1 MTIGGFSNLRATG
14 TVGPGDGFTLRPRL
28 LVAVAFVLATAA
40 VARAQEPAAGSAEEP
55 RFETAVVVTPERGS
69 TPRSLVPAVTVVL
82 ERQALSLLPAA
93 HPSELISFLPG
104 FTVARPRFDA
114 GRPVVSARGFF
125 GGGEADY
132 LLLLVDGVPVADA
145 ESGLIDWGAVPTS
158 SIQRIEAFRGPGAS
172 LYGDS
177 AVGGVVQILTDRSAQ
192 GGRLTTTGG
201 SFGTFDVDGSWGWR
215 APAVA
220 STLSSA
226 IRRTG
231 GAYEHSSARQYV
243 GAGGI
248 DGQVGDLSWRWT
260 ADGGWRRR
268 DDPGSLGRDVFR
280 RDPYSSD
287 PLYRFDGLERR
298 DVSTAF
304 TLRHQ
309 SPVWLPQARIAAAF
323 RDEDLVRTILLAPAV
338 GDRRARALSTAA
350 LRGSLEGQR
359 VLGTARMVTLRFGTD
374 ASREHLDTT
383 YRSVSVSGLL
393 QDVNSHVAGHRI
405 RTGLFASS
413 AWEATSRVR
422 LSGGIRWDGLDDG
435 SFRVPTTGVKR
446 AWTPRAGVSLQLNDA
461 RTLSLFGQVSR
472 AFKAPTLEQLFDPR
486 PYPDFRGGTFTI
498 SNPQLVPQRAT
509 SIEAGV
515 SGSGPAR
522 WSVVA
527 YRARVDDE
535 IDFDVR
541 TFSYANIGESRHT
554 GLELEGE
561 TTWGRFSPS
570 ISYVLSRVMESG
582 SDRQLKNVPRHRVSV
597 ATGVE
602 LPWALHVYARLD
614 CTTGA
619 FLDDENTVRT
629 STPSAIDVR
638 LRRALGRH
646 ALFVDVF
653 NVTADQYEEYGFT
666 LRDFDNKVVPYVYP
680 GAPRAVRAGLTLE
693 F

>member
-1 MTIGGFSNLRATG
+1 MSGFSNLRATG
-14 TVGPGDGFTLRPRL
+14 KVGAGSGFMLRPRL
-28 LVAVAFVLATAA
+28 LVGMAFVLATAA
-40 VARAQEPAAGSAEEP
+40 TARAQEQNPAVSGAEAP

-69 TPRSLVPAVTVVL
+69 TPQSLVPAVTVVL
-82 ERQALSLLPAA
+82 ERQALSALPAA

-114 GRPVVSARGFF
+114 GRPIVSARGFF

-132 LLLLVDGVPVADA
+132 VLLLVDGVPVADA
-145 ESGLIDWGAVPTS
+145 ESGLVDWGAVPTS

-201 SFGTFDVDGSWGWR
+201 SFGTFDADGSWGWR
-215 APAVA
+215 TPLVA
-220 STLSSA
+220 STLSGA
-226 IRRTG
+226 ARRTG
-231 GAYEHSSARQYV
+231 GAYQHSSARQYV

-248 DGQVGDLSWRWT
+248 DGRLGDLSWRWT

-287 PLYRFDGLERR
+287 PLYRFDGAERR
-298 DVSTAF
+298 DGSTAI

-309 SPVWLPQARIAAAF
+309 SPLWLPQARIALAL
-323 RDEDLVRTILLAPAV
+323 RDEDLVRTILLAPGVA
-338 GDRRARALSTAA
+338 DRRARALSTVAV
-350 LRGSLEGQR
+350 RGSLEGER
-359 VLGTARMVTLRFGTD
+359 VLGATRMVTLRFGTD
-374 ASREHLDTT
+374 ASRERLDTA
-383 YRSVSVSGLL
+383 YRSVSMSGLV

-422 LSGGIRWDGLDDG
+422 LSAGLRWDNVDDG
-435 SFRVPTTGVKR
+435 SFRVPTFGVKR
-446 AWTPRAGVSLQLNDA
+446 AWAPRAGVSLQLNDA
-461 RTLSLFGQVSR
+461 RTLSLFAQASR
-472 AFKAPTLEQLFDPR
+472 AFKVPTLEQLFDPR

-509 SIEAGV
+509 SIEAGL

-522 WSVVA
+522 WSLVA

-554 GLELEGE
+554 GLELQGE

-570 ISYVLSRVMESG
+570 ISYVLSRVTEAG
-582 SDRQLKNVPRHRVSV
+582 SDRQLKNVPRHRLSF
-597 ATGVE
+597 AAGVE
-602 LPWALHVYARLD
+602 LPWTLHAYARFEHSA
-614 CTTGA
+614 GA
-619 FLDDENTVRT
+619 FLDDENAVRT
-629 STPSAIDVR
+629 STPSTMDLRVR
-638 LRRALGRH
+638 RPFGRH

-666 LRDFDNKVVPYVYP
+666 LRDFASRLVPYMYP
-680 GAPRAVRAGLTLE
+680 GAPRAVRAGLTLA